1 MLTHARD
8 IRYQI
13 SCGQTN
19 RKKTSTPVVQTGV
32 NPHMPIAVTAKYKQ
46 FTTAAVTDHA
56 VASFSH
62 HTRSA
67 AVQQVCHTGLTTV
80 ERVIDFSIFDLG
92 GLPLVQKSPKGE
104 TTYYRSTI
112 LQNFIALRQ
121 PTPEIFVTKYS
132 ADTHTHTQ
140 TVNDISPAC
149 LSACGDKNMTTKRA
163 SHPSKTLKHRSYL
176 AIWKR

>member
-62 HTRSA
+62 HTRYT
-67 AVQQVCHTGLTTV
+67 AVQQVCRTGLMTI
-80 ERVIDFSIFDLG
+80 ERVIDFPIFDLR
-92 GLPLVQKSPKGE
+92 GLPLGQSSPKGE
-104 TTYYRSTI
+104 MTYYPQRSTI
-112 LQNFIALRQ
+112 LQNFSPI
-121 PTPEIFVTKYS
+121 
-132 ADTHTHTQ
+132 TQ
-140 TVNDISPAC
+140 MVRDMCYQSFF
-149 LSACGDKNMTTKRA
+149 
-163 SHPSKTLKHRSYL
+163 HFL
-176 AIWKR
+176 A